1 MKPLG
6 KKVAMIKGLVGKT
19 RSYRRFDEADRIPRD
34 VLVDLV
40 DTARMV
46 ASAGNRQPLKYA
58 IVSDPD
64 ACERL
69 FGCCTWAAQLKDW
82 AGPQVGERPT
92 GFIVICKDTDIH
104 PNLYRFQ
111 RDVGIV
117 AQTMLLTA
125 VEMGLGGCMIG
136 DFSGDA
142 LHAALG
148 LDESIRPLLIVAV
161 GKPDETVILTD
172 VADGKTA
179 SYRDEQDR
187 HYVPK
192 RALADIVLGDAE

>member
-1 MKPLG
+1 
-6 KKVAMIKGLVGKT
+6 MIKGLVVKT

-82 AGPQVGERPT
+82 GGPQVGERPT
-92 GFIVICKDTDIH
+92 GFIVICKDMALSMNDTFTAWDT
-104 PNLYRFQ
+104 
-111 RDVGIV
+111 GIA
-117 AQTMLLTA
+117 AQTMMLGA
-125 VEMGLGGCMIG
+125 VERGYGGCMI
-136 DFSGDA
+136 
-142 LHAALG
+142 AAFRKEQCAEVLG
-148 LDESIRPLLIVAV
+148 LDRDVLEPSVILAL
-161 GKPDETVILTD
+161 GKPVEDCRIVD
-172 VADGKTA
+172 AKADGSVA
-179 SYRDEQDR
+179 YWRDEQQV
-187 HYVPK
+187 HFVPK
-192 RALADIVLGDAE
+192 RSLNEVLALEL